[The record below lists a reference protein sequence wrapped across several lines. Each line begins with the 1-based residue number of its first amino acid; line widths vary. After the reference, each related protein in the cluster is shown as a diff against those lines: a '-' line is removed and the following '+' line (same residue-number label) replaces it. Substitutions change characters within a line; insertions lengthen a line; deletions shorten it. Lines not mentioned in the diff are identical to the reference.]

1 MTKYPWDDYLTERD
15 KKVFSA
21 AGFASRAGF
30 GKRPAVIVV
39 DVNYNFVGDK
49 PEPILES
56 IKEWSLS
63 CGEEGWTGIRAIQKI
78 LAAARP
84 KGVPVIYTTGT
95 LRDDGFDAGSWAWK
109 NARTVEDIGKKQLGN
124 EIVADIAPQPQ
135 DLVIRKQKPS
145 GFFGT
150 PLMSFLTDLNVD
162 SLIVTGTTTSGCVY
176 ATVVDAF
183 SYNLRSMVVE
193 EGCFDRGQAS
203 HAMALM
209 NMNAKYADVI
219 KLDETLSY
227 LNGLPVPA
235 SMIPKKVANM

>member
-15 KKVFSA
+15 KKVFDA
-21 AGFASRAGF
+21 AGFATKAGF

-39 DVNYNFVGDK
+39 DVNYNFFGDK
-49 PEPILES
+49 PEPILDS
-56 IKEWSLS
+56 IKEWSHS
-63 CGEEGWTGIRAIQKI
+63 CGEEGWDGIRAIQKI

-84 KGVPVIYTTGT
+84 KGVPVIYTTGD
-95 LRDDGFDAGSWAWK
+95 LRDDGFDAGGWAWK
-109 NARTVEDIGKKQLGN
+109 NARTVANIEKTQFGN
-124 EIVADIAPQPQ
+124 AIVADIGPQPQ
-135 DLVIRKQKPS
+135 DLVIKKQKPS

-150 PLMSFLTDLNVD
+150 PLMSFLMDLGVD
-162 SLIVTGTTTSGCVY
+162 SLIVTGTTTSGCVH

-183 SYNLRSMVVE
+183 SYNVRSLVVE

-219 KLDETLSY
+219 KLEEALSY

-235 SMIPKKVANM
+235 GMVPKKVANM